1 MANGTSTV
9 SFHAFH
15 KAVDKLVAPLAAQA
29 LDLRSSNARE
39 AGISIQMLAE
49 AMGDDFEQAAYKL
62 MQKEGLIKVIHAG
75 KTILA
80 EVGLHAIVGIL
91 NNVCSA
97 KVV

>member
-1 MANGTSTV
+1 
-9 SFHAFH
+9 
-15 KAVDKLVAPLAAQA
+15 
-29 LDLRSSNARE
+29 
-39 AGISIQMLAE
+39 MLAE